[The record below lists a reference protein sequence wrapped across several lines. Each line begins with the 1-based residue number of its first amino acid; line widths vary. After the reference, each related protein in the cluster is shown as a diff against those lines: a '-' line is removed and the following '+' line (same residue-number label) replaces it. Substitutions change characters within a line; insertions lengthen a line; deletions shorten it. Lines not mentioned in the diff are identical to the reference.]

1 MIYRAQFL
9 VVLLVVLAFISD
21 AFKMAQSKSHL
32 TMALADYKNELAA
45 TAAAIAAPG
54 KGILAVDESTKTIGK
69 RLEGIGVENTEEVLF
84 IYFSFAKFV
93 TYAHANA
100 QKNKISALFP
110 HRVL

>member
-69 RLEGIGVENTEEVLF
+69 RLEGIGVENTEEVRISLNCEL
-84 IYFSFAKFV
+84 I
-93 TYAHANA
+93 TYASRNF
-100 QKNKISALFP
+100 QKNLFFHCSSFP
-110 HRVL
+110 